1 MPLSSLRPCPAP
13 RRGLWAALLAVLFG
27 AQMAA
32 TAACAQSLPAVRVP
46 VYSQIVALP
55 LPPPF
60 DAEPEYEAEQSGSYL
75 VENVPPGETVEDW
88 SQMLTV
94 SGTQGAVPGDADPA
108 ALAEAVAG
116 RLLEGYRQA
125 CAAPVE
131 ALSFDAPP
139 GGAAQATFLA
149 WLGCPDVAGAD
160 GAEDMAVLVLIG
172 TQDIYTLQ
180 WAERG
185 PPRSDP
191 GMAPR
196 WSERLEMLATAGLC
210 DPVAGEAAPY
220 PSCSP

>member
-1 MPLSSLRPCPAP
+1 MRLRPFPPFPALCC
-13 RRGLWAALLAVLFG
+13 GLRAALFPVLLG
-27 AQMAA
+27 AQIAA
-32 TAACAQSLPAVRVP
+32 TTACAQTMPAVRVP
-46 VYSQIVALP
+46 IYSQIVGLP

-60 DAEPEYEAEQSGSYL
+60 DAAPDYEAEQDGTYL

-94 SGTQGAVPGDADPA
+94 SGTEGAVPGAGDPA

-116 RLLEGYRQA
+116 QLLEGYRQA
-125 CAAPVE
+125 CAAPVD
-131 ALSFDAPP
+131 ALSFAAPP

-149 WLGCPDVAGAD
+149 WIGCPDVAGA
-160 GAEDMAVLVLIG
+160 GRSEDMVVLVLIG

-185 PPRSDP
+185 PPRSGP

-196 WSERLEMLATAGLC
+196 WSERLELLATAGLC

-220 PSCSP
+220 PSCNP